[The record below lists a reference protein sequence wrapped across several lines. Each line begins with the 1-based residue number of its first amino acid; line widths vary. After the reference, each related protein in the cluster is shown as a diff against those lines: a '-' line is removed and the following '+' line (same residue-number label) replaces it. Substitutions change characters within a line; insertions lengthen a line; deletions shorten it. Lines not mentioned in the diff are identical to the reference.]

1 MVMAVQTLE
10 VHVLSCGGMFDLMS
24 EQEATFL
31 VHSLGLFRNVKDLG
45 RAVPR
50 ANTSLTRAYTES
62 DFFRAIA
69 SNDHILHLIAHGDAE
84 HLQTGNGKSTVTAT
98 KLATKGRKGSLRLP
112 PIVVST
118 ACEFQSP
125 EWRTA
130 LAACKVQMLI
140 AADSE
145 VTPANLTAFD
155 MAFYSA
161 LLTRVRKGSD
171 TRTRVQ
177 ESFELANN
185 YYRGIHAVGTPYS
198 KFSLFNL

>member
-1 MVMAVQTLE
+1 M
-10 VHVLSCGGMFDLMS
+10 MS

-31 VHSLGLFRNVKDLG
+31 MHSLGLFRNVKDVG

-50 ANTSLTRAYTES
+50 ANASLTRAYTES
-62 DFFRAIA
+62 DFFRAVG
-69 SNDHILHLIAHGDAE
+69 SNDHLLHLIAHGDTE
-84 HLQTGNGKSTVTAT
+84 NLQTGNGKSTVTAT
-98 KLATKGRKGSLRLP
+98 KLSEKGKKGLRLP

-118 ACEFQSP
+118 ACEFQSGS
-125 EWRTA
+125 WRAA
-130 LAACKVQMLI
+130 LADCKVQILI

-161 LLTRVRKGSD
+161 LLTRVRKGAD

-177 ESFELANN
+177 QAFELANR
-185 YYRGIHAVGTPYS
+185 YYRDMHAQGTPFS
-198 KFSLFNL
+198 KFSLHTL